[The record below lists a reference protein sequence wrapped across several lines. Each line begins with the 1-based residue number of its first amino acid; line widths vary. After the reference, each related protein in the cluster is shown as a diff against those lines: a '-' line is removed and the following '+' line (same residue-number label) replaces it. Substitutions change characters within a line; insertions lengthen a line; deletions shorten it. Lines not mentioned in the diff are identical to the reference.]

1 MKKNYR
7 RIKDKKWKPRIP
19 IPKPDRA
26 IEPDTIYNRHKVKEK
41 VNKYLKEFIC
51 QDYMMTS

>member
-41 VNKYLKEFIC
+41 VNKYLKEFI
-51 QDYMMTS
+51 